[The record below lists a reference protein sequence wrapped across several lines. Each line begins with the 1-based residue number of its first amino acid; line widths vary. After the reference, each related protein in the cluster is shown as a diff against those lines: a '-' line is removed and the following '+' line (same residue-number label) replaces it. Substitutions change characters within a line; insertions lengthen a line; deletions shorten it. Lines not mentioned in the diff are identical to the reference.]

1 VKITEANMM
10 LRMTELFAE
19 LEWNYAYGRE
29 MEPILRDI
37 KKLAARYLRKRYDK
51 R

>member
-37 KKLAARYLRKRYDK
+37 KKLSTRYLRKRYDK

>member
-1 VKITEANMM
+1 MM

>member
-1 VKITEANMM
+1 MM
-10 LRMTELFAE
+10 LKMTELFAE

-29 MEPILRDI
+29 LKSILKDI
-37 KKLAARYLRKRYDK
+37 KKVTKRYLRMHYDK

>member
-1 VKITEANMM
+1 MM
-10 LRMTELFAE
+10 LKLTELFAV

-29 MEPILRDI
+29 IESILRDI
-37 KKLAARYLRKRYDK
+37 KKLSTRYLRKRYDK

>member
-1 VKITEANMM
+1 MKINEVNMM
-10 LRMTELFAE
+10 LKMTELFAE

-29 MEPILRDI
+29 LEPILKDI
-37 KKLAARYLRKRYDK
+37 KKLAAKYLRKRYDK

>member
-1 VKITEANMM
+1 MKMTEADMM
-10 LRMTELFAE
+10 LKLTELFAE

-29 MEPILRDI
+29 IEPILKDI
-37 KKLAARYLRKRYDK
+37 KKLTKRYLRMHYDK